1 MGGGEFSAHK
11 NFFWPIARARIFFL
25 VESHAGTF
33 LEGRGGGISFMRYWL
48 VKKFTGKKVTISQMQ
63 LSRILN
69 TISFYVE
76 LGVGRSRHCFF
87 TLIQGVQFAKTYR
100 SKIYLGYV
108 WLFRSM

>member
-1 MGGGEFSAHK
+1 MNLRVITRIKIKDGSIIIRVQRAWH
-11 NFFWPIARARIFFL
+11 IAKDIHFRGVPQKIF
-25 VESHAGTF
+25 
-33 LEGRGGGISFMRYWL
+33 
-48 VKKFTGKKVTISQMQ
+48 KFIISQIK

-69 TISFYVE
+69 TISFYFE
-76 LGVGRSRHCFF
+76 LGVGRSRLCFF